1 MMPTPL
7 PHLLADIGGTN
18 ARFALEQ
25 DGRIGEIRVLACAD
39 YPSLQEAMRAYLR
52 TSSTEVRHAAIGIAN
67 PVYTDRVRM
76 TNHHWEFSIEA
87 LRREM
92 GLETFLV
99 MNDFAA
105 LALSLPFLPE
115 QELRR
120 VGGGQAEPRA
130 ARGVVGAGTG
140 LGVGALVA
148 SADGSWQAVAGEG
161 GHVSFSPVDEEEVD
175 LWRFAHA
182 RYGHVS
188 AERLLQGRGLEL
200 IHEWVCASS
209 RQPGAPLPAARI
221 TELGLGG
228 ADAACRRSLE
238 LYCRILG
245 TVAANVALTVD
256 ARGGLYIGGGIVPRL
271 GDFLEQSSF
280 RARFEDK
287 GRLSVLLARIPV
299 LVIHSPWP
307 ALIGAGVGL
316 RQHLERLPHA

>member
-1 MMPTPL
+1 MMPTHL

-18 ARFALEQ
+18 ARFALQQ
-25 DGRIGEIRVLACAD
+25 DGRIGDIRVLACAD

-52 TSSTEVRHAAIGIAN
+52 TTSTEVRHAAIGIAN
-67 PVYTDRVRM
+67 PVYTDHVRM
-76 TNHHWEFSIEA
+76 TNHHWEFSTEA

-105 LALSLPFLPE
+105 LALSLPYLPE
-115 QELRR
+115 RELSRI
-120 VGGGQAEPRA
+120 GGGQAEPRA

-148 SADGSWQAVAGEG
+148 AADGSWQAVAGEG
-161 GHVSFSPVDEEEVD
+161 GHVSFSPMDEEEVE
-175 LWRFAHA
+175 LWRFARA

-209 RQPGAPLPAARI
+209 RQAGAPLPAARI
-221 TELGLGG
+221 TELGLNG
-228 ADAACRRSLE
+228 ADPACRRSLE

-256 ARGGLYIGGGIVPRL
+256 ARGGLYIGGGIFPRL
-271 GDFLEQSSF
+271 GDFLAQSSF

-316 RQHLERLPHA
+316 RQHLERQPHA

>member
-1 MMPTPL
+1 MPTSL
-7 PHLLADIGGTN
+7 PYLLADIGGTN
-18 ARFALEQ
+18 ARFALQ
-25 DGRIGEIRVLACAD
+25 RDGRISDIRVLACAD
-39 YPSLQEAMRAYLR
+39 FPNLQDAMRVYLR
-52 TSSTEVRHAAIGIAN
+52 STSTEVRHAAIGIAN

-76 TNHHWEFSIEA
+76 TNHHWEFSIDA

-105 LALSLPFLPE
+105 LALSLPYLPE

-120 VGGGQAEPRA
+120 IGGGQAEPRA

-148 SADGSWQAVAGEG
+148 SSDGSWQAVAGEG
-161 GHVSFSPVDEEEVD
+161 GHVSFSPMDEEEVD
-175 LWRFAHA
+175 LWRFAHT

-200 IHEWVCASS
+200 IHEWVCSGS
-209 RQPGAPLPAARI
+209 LHGTTPMPAAHI
-221 TELGLGG
+221 SELGLSG
-228 ADAACRRSLE
+228 ADARCRRSLE

-245 TVAANVALTVD
+245 TVAANVALTFD

-271 GDFLEQSSF
+271 GDFIARSSF

-316 RQHLERLPHA
+316 RQHLEHQPNA